1 MKKALLLVLALMVGG
16 CANERSGL
24 WEAEDC
30 KKISDASGLFL
41 YVSGELLEKAEKL
54 KKEGKEA
61 KADESYEGV
70 LFLSE
75 LAANYAKTF
84 EAYCK

>member
-1 MKKALLLVLALMVGG
+1 M
-16 CANERSGL
+16 
-24 WEAEDC
+24 WETEDC
-30 KKISDASGLFL
+30 KKISDASGLLL
-41 YVSGELLEKAEKL
+41 YVSGELLEEADKL
-54 KKEGKEA
+54 KTERKEA
-61 KADESYEGV
+61 EVDESYEGV